1 MHATTVVQQFAH
13 TNMTTHVMQTAT
25 SVATQEHPQIT
36 LMQTQTVNAMNVK
49 QHLITHM
56 TTHVMQ
62 IATFVATQEH
72 LQTMYTTTIAMQI
85 ATFVAQQTLTMQIT
99 LIQIQTAN
107 AMSVVQL

>member
-62 IATFVATQEH
+62 IATFVA
-72 LQTMYTTTIAMQI
+72 
-85 ATFVAQQTLTMQIT
+85 QQTLTMQIT